1 MSRWDIKNQ
10 NEHALPKS
18 APMAHTVCETV
29 FVWRGEAKGEIQRSI
44 LNGNDELL
52 LEVAKR
58 FAKVAKDEMA
68 FNVESGEVQDFQ
80 NLIER
85 IIECCDE
92 NDWFMENS

>member
-1 MSRWDIKNQ
+1 MAYK
-10 NEHALPKS
+10 KS
-18 APMAHTVCETV
+18 ELTRFAKICADGAHCTLNGVCLAE
-29 FVWRGEAKGEIQRSI
+29 EAKGEIQRSI

-58 FAKVAKDEMA
+58 FAKVAKDEIA

>member
-1 MSRWDIKNQ
+1 MAYK
-10 NEHALPKS
+10 KS
-18 APMAHTVCETV
+18 ELTRFAKICADGAHCMLNGVCLAE
-29 FVWRGEAKGEIQRSI
+29 EAKGEIQRSI